1 MCMCVYIQVPTC
13 MCVHPQILHACLTHV
28 GWKVQS
34 SEGELVFYMLHKTVV
49 GLHVTYSVTVRSDFS
64 YGITFR
70 GHHIDLK
77 GCTAL
82 NDVSASVDSGIIY
95 NRNTVH
101 KINDTNVHVY
111 TMSL

>member
-1 MCMCVYIQVPTC
+1 MGNIVTVFSLIFGWVRLQILYICVCVCIYRYLHV
-13 MCVHPQILHACLTHV
+13 CVHPRILHTSLTHV

-82 NDVSASVDSGIIY
+82 NDVSASVD
-95 NRNTVH
+95 
-101 KINDTNVHVY
+101 
-111 TMSL
+111 